1 MFEFLYIA
9 FDLLWTATFI
19 LVIRRGFK
27 DKTFGMPFAAAVVNL
42 VWDLAI
48 SFIYPAPAPQLYF
61 EMLFAVFDAII
72 LLQVLRYWRSEFP
85 NVSPARFYS
94 SVVLAFL
101 TAGALIWASRI
112 EWNDPATVYSGNL
125 GNLMGSILFVWML
138 LQRGDLRGQ
147 SFYIALFKWLG
158 TGAASLAFVLFK
170 LPGYPR
176 YDSSVLLPVLGAAMF
191 AYDFVYVVLVYQ
203 MCRKQ
208 GINPWTRV

>member
-19 LVIRRGFK
+19 LVIRRGFQ

-42 VWDLAI
+42 AWDFTI

-72 LLQVLRYWRSEFP
+72 LFQVLKYWRSEFP
-85 NVSPARFYS
+85 NVSPALFYS
-94 SVVLAFL
+94 SVVLAFF
-101 TAGALIWASRI
+101 TTGALIGVSRI

-125 GNLMGSILFVWML
+125 GNLMGSVLFVWML
-138 LQRGDLRGQ
+138 LQRRDVRGQ
-147 SFYIALFKWLG
+147 SFYIALFKLLG

-176 YDSSVLLPVLGAAMF
+176 YDASVLLPVLGVAMF

-208 GINPWTRV
+208 GINPWRRA